1 MVLAIFDFDGTI
13 THRDSF
19 RHFLQYAVK
28 NSVYYRGLIFLSP
41 VLIAYLLGVVP
52 NHIAKQKVFAHFFR
66 GWTAGDFAALA
77 ERYSASEIDK
87 IIRPEA
93 LKRIVWHQSQEHT
106 VVVVSASIKQW
117 LSHWCRVQGV
127 DLIST
132 EIEKQ
137 NEILT
142 GQFRTLNC
150 HGSEKVKRLKERFDF
165 SEIDYIYAYGNSS
178 GDKDMLALAD
188 ETYYRY
194 F

>member
-13 THRDSF
+13 TYRDSF
-19 RHFLQYAVK
+19 RDFLQYAVK
-28 NSVYYRGLIFLSP
+28 KPAYYLGLIALSP
-41 VLIAYLLGVVP
+41 VLIAYMLGIVP
-52 NHIAKQKVFAHFFR
+52 NDVAKQKVFAHFFS
-66 GWTAGDFAALA
+66 GWTTEDFGTLA
-77 ERYSASEIDK
+77 EKYSASEIDN

-93 LKRIVWHQSQEHT
+93 LKKIVWHQRQGHT

-117 LSHWCRVQGV
+117 LSHWCRVQKV
-127 DLIST
+127 NLIST
-132 EIEKQ
+132 EIESQ

-142 GQFRTLNC
+142 GQFRTPNC

-165 SEIDYIYAYGNSS
+165 SRIDYIYAYGNSS

-188 ETYYRY
+188 EKYYRY